1 MSRKNKL
8 SLYDAVAECKTPKY
22 IIIGALSKAG
32 LLAQYREEEA
42 EHEVKVIKPTI
53 TMNEL
58 DKIIKDF
65 IG

>member
-1 MSRKNKL
+1 MSNKKM
-8 SLYDAVAECKTPKY
+8 SLYDAVKECRTPKY
-22 IIIGALSKAG
+22 IVIGALSKAG

-42 EHEVKVIKPTI
+42 KHETEVLKPSI
-53 TMNEL
+53 TEKQL